1 MKIDSAPRSDTL
13 PRPEPPAPDAPDAT
27 VTSSLEMTE
36 AAVKPEAVTAPET
49 MAASAV
55 PVTPSRAPGEGLSRR
70 ARLVLGAGILALVG
84 LFLFKVLGITRPFI
98 WAAVVAYILNPIVCV
113 VQRRLHVRRGIGVAV
128 VMLALLGLVAWGLVS
143 SVPTLRNDVVA
154 LSDQVNGIDSYM
166 TTYLPNAG
174 TVMFLGVQINVPQL
188 VANIQK
194 AIDGLPGLILH
205 DVFSVAT
212 GVVETLLRL
221 LTFLL
226 STVYLLLDGPRLGIW
241 LRSRVPA
248 RYRDDSVGLTTR
260 VNTVL
265 SEYLR
270 AEVILILIMSTASFI
285 ALTVLG
291 MRFAIVLAPIVGFL
305 EIFPIIGPFFAIG
318 LVTVVALISPPNYN
332 LSHVGYALV
341 VAAVF
346 FVLRQLEDY
355 LVIPTVVGH
364 AVKLHPVLVLF
375 ALLCGASLGGILG
388 MFLAVPVTGALKVMG
403 SFAYDHIVAPE

>member
-13 PRPEPPAPDAPDAT
+13 PRPEPSVPDAT
-27 VTSSLEMTE
+27 VTSPPEVTE
-36 AAVKPEAVTAPET
+36 AVLKPET
-49 MAASAV
+49 MAAPAV
-55 PVTPSRAPGEGLSRR
+55 PVPPSRASREGLSRR
-70 ARLVLGAGILALVG
+70 ARLVLGAGILVLVG
-84 LFLFKVLGITRPFI
+84 LFLFKVLGVTRPFI
-98 WAAVVAYILNPIVCV
+98 WAAVVAYILNPVV
-113 VQRRLHVRRGIGVAV
+113 GTVQRRLHVRRGIGVAMV
-128 VMLALLGLVAWGLVS
+128 TLVLLGLGAWGIAW

-154 LSDQVNGIDSYM
+154 LSDQVNGIDSFM

-174 TVMFLGVQINVPQL
+174 TITFLGIQINVPQL

-194 AIDGLPGLILH
+194 AINGLPGAILH
-205 DVFSVAT
+205 DVFSVAS

-248 RYRDDSVGLTTR
+248 RYRDDSVALTIR

-270 AEVILILIMSTASFI
+270 AEVILILIMSMASFI

-318 LVTVVALISPPNYN
+318 LVTIVALISPPSYN

-355 LVIPTVVGH
+355 LVIPSVVGH

-388 MFLAVPVTGALKVMG
+388 MFLAIPVTGALKVVG
-403 SFAYDHIVAPE
+403 SFAYDHIVGPE

>member
-13 PRPEPPAPDAPDAT
+13 LRPEPPAPDAA
-27 VTSSLEMTE
+27 VTTSQEMAE
-36 AAVKPEAVTAPET
+36 AVLTPEAVASPGTAAP
-49 MAASAV
+49 AV
-55 PVTPSRAPGEGLSRR
+55 PGVKTASREGLSRR
-70 ARLVLGAGILALVG
+70 TRFVLGAGILVLVG

-98 WAAVVAYILNPIVCV
+98 WAAVVAYILNPVVCM
-113 VQRRLHVRRGIGVAV
+113 VQHRLRVRRGIGVAV
-128 VMLALLGLVAWGLVS
+128 VMLALIALVAWGIAS
-143 SVPTLRNDVVA
+143 SVSTLRNDVVA

-174 TVMFLGVQINVPQL
+174 TVMFLGIQINVPQL

-194 AIDGLPGLILH
+194 AIDSLPGSILH

-226 STVYLLLDGPRLGIW
+226 STVYLLLDGPRLGTW

-248 RYRDDSVGLTTR
+248 RYRDDSVTLTKR

-285 ALTVLG
+285 ALSVLG

-318 LVTVVALISPPNYN
+318 LVTIVALISPPSYN

-388 MFLAVPVTGALKVMG
+388 MFLAVPVTGALKVVG
-403 SFAYDHIVAPE
+403 SFAYDHIVGPE

>member
-13 PRPEPPAPDAPDAT
+13 PRPEPMAPNAT
-27 VTSSLEMTE
+27 VTSPPEVTE
-36 AAVKPEAVTAPET
+36 AVLKPEAVVAPET
-49 MAASAV
+49 MAAPAV
-55 PVTPSRAPGEGLSRR
+55 PVPPSRASREGLSRR
-70 ARLVLGAGILALVG
+70 ARLVLGAGILVLVG
-84 LFLFKVLGITRPFI
+84 LFLFKVLGVTRPFI
-98 WAAVVAYILNPIVCV
+98 WAAVVAYILNPVV
-113 VQRRLHVRRGIGVAV
+113 GTVQRRLHVRRGIGVAMV
-128 VMLALLGLVAWGLVS
+128 TLVLLGLGAWGIAW

-154 LSDQVNGIDSYM
+154 LSDQVNGIDSFM

-174 TVMFLGVQINVPQL
+174 TITFLGIQINVPQL

-194 AIDGLPGLILH
+194 AINGLPGAILH
-205 DVFSVAT
+205 DVFSVAS

-241 LRSRVPA
+241 LRSRAPA
-248 RYRDDSVGLTTR
+248 RYRDDSVALTIR

-270 AEVILILIMSTASFI
+270 AEVILILIMSMASFI

-318 LVTVVALISPPNYN
+318 LVTIVALISPPSYN

-355 LVIPTVVGH
+355 LVIPSVVGH

-388 MFLAVPVTGALKVMG
+388 MFLAIPVTGALKVVG
-403 SFAYDHIVAPE
+403 SFAYDHIVGPE